1 MPEEQKP
8 SLFDQI
14 SKQRLDE
21 MISRL
26 NPEEAA
32 ELLLSQIRRPRERD
46 VLVQREALFGNS
58 RKTLEEIGKEL
69 AVTRERIRQIE
80 KSAWSRLRT
89 PRAVDSIS
97 KEREVVNALMR
108 AHAGLL
114 HEEDL
119 LQKLLP
125 TRNTPR
131 QKQAMRFLLRL
142 IPEIEQLDIAEK
154 IGPAWKNIGHSVDTL
169 HRALQEVLDVLSRE
183 GSPMSADQLWER
195 FMQTDSYAEEKSNWD
210 QTLFTQLLSVSRQ
223 IMRTEDGL
231 YGLRSWRE
239 INPRSIRD
247 KTLIVLRRAGAPM
260 HFSAIAEAIKQAQ
273 FDSRSVTKQAVHNEL
288 IRDPRFVLIGRG
300 IYGLSEWG
308 HKPGTVSEVIARVLE
323 KAGEPLHKDRI
334 IEGVL
339 RERQVKPTTIIL
351 NLQEKPQ
358 FVRVKKATYV
368 YKPEAVATKARKKPQ
383 RAKIQK

>member
-46 VLVQREALFGNS
+46 VLIQREALFGNS

-80 KSAWSRLRT
+80 KSAWGRLRT
-89 PRAVDSIS
+89 PRAVDTIS
-97 KEREVVNALMR
+97 REREVVNALMR

-114 HEEDL
+114 HEEQL
-119 LQKLLP
+119 LEKLLP

-142 IPEIEQLDIAEK
+142 VPEIEHIDIAER
-154 IGPAWKNIGHSVDTL
+154 IGPAWKNIGHSVDSL
-169 HRALQEVLDVLSRE
+169 HRALDEVIGVLQKE
-183 GSPMSADQLWER
+183 GKPSSAEHLWDT
-195 FMQTDSYAEEKSNWD
+195 FKQTDSFTEEQANWD
-210 QTLFTQLLSVSRQ
+210 LTLFTQLLSVSRQ
-223 IMRTEDGL
+223 IMRTEEGT

-247 KTLIVLRRAGAPM
+247 KTLIVLRRHGAPM
-260 HFSAIAEAIKQAQ
+260 HFSNIAEAIKEAQ
-273 FDSRSVTKQAVHNEL
+273 FDNRSVTKQAVHNEL

-323 KAGEPLHKDRI
+323 QAGQPLHKDEI

-368 YKPEAVATKARKKPQ
+368 YKPEAVKPKARKKPQ
-383 RAKIQK
+383 RAKVQK